1 MIVDRAVGIDLG
13 TTNSE
18 IAVLVPSEREI
29 LIYQDKFGR
38 RTVPSAVAWDEKAAD
53 FVVGRAARAKRGSKH
68 GPVESIKRSMGQSAK
83 VTIGPHTLSPEEV
96 SGKILSEL
104 ASGMRAFLAERAG
117 EGVSMPVT
125 RAVVTVPAYFDAP
138 QVEATRKAGELA
150 GLDIIGILQEPTA
163 AAIHHTWRHK
173 VAGGNFL
180 VYDLGGGTFDVSILR
195 CVGGEYQ
202 VLAIDGDNYLGGDDF
217 DRRYAEHL
225 RKSLVA
231 KGFALD
237 LDIQGDPADRRR
249 FDALVHAAQE
259 IKEALSTTEVLSLA
273 KQNVLVDKAG
283 ESVSIE
289 EDIARADYEKVIGDL
304 VETTITCAL
313 RALEQSKSSAAVG
326 LEDIDHVVLVGG
338 STRVPLVRRRVT
350 EALASK
356 SKAKEP
362 SADDVDTCVA
372 LGASVHAAQIGGI
385 TLADAGARATI
396 TTPLVASGM
405 SLKLG
410 VRVDQAPSGANSLA
424 ITEDGN
430 ALDERPLEAEA
441 GKILRLEVTPQKDGD
456 AEVALSFRDGAT
468 EVAALPFVIY
478 RGELRPRASAL
489 SRASVIA
496 KDIGLEVVRAGRRE
510 RNILIPRGMGLPTES
525 KHTFFTSDQ
534 SGAVVLRLLQGRM
547 PIKTLA
553 LTVKTD
559 VPVGTPVELTLK
571 CDEAMRMEACALVAG
586 QELWARI
593 EPTEDGRFATSAEVE
608 KLLEQAEVLKSNVWG
623 QKGTY
628 IRTEV
633 ETLTAGI
640 RETIATDPAKLRAL
654 CMKLQQFIDDHLG
667 NASDPLQPSMEV
679 FQRELDLL
687 RRTVYRSTAALLGLD
702 RQGWEDRIR
711 ELVEQANVAYTAVDA
726 PGWRRVC
733 NEVQALRETVN
744 ELDWASRDLDDP
756 SYLAARLASLDNFRK
771 RVLYG
776 LEDFVPSPAPELGQ
790 MQIAERDR
798 LITALQEKVSPLF
811 QRLEGKEISE
821 PAEFRRTLD
830 LAHAELDR
838 IDTAR
843 ERLPAL
849 GMVTER
855 GGGTGT
861 SGRA

>member
-53 FVVGRAARAKRGSKH
+53 FIVGRAARAKRGAKH
-68 GPVESIKRSMGQSAK
+68 SPVESIKRSMGQSVK
-83 VTIGPHTLSPEEV
+83 VTIGPHSLSPEEV
-96 SGKILSEL
+96 SSKILAEL
-104 ASGMRAFLAERAG
+104 AGGMTGFLAERAG
-117 EGVSMPVT
+117 EGVTMPVT

-163 AAIHHTWRHK
+163 AAIHHTWRNK

-202 VLAIDGDNYLGGDDF
+202 VLAIDGDNYLGGDDL
-217 DRRYAEHL
+217 DRRFAEHL

-237 LDIQGDPADRRR
+237 LDIQGDPADRKR

-259 IKEALSTTEVLSLA
+259 IKESLSTTEVLSLS

-289 EDIARADYEKVIGDL
+289 DDIARADYEKVIADL

-372 LGASVHAAQIGGI
+372 LGASIHAAQIGG
-385 TLADAGARATI
+385 LRLSDGPAQATI

-405 SLKLG
+405 SLKVG
-410 VRVDQAPSGANSLA
+410 VRIEKAPEGATSVA

-430 ALDERPLEAEA
+430 PLDEKPIDSEP
-441 GKILRLEVTPQKDGD
+441 GKIIRLEVTPQKDGD
-456 AEVALSFRDGAT
+456 AEVALALRGGTADV
-468 EVAALPFVIY
+468 ELPFVIY

-510 RNILIPRGMGLPTES
+510 RNVLIPRGMGLPTES

-559 VPVGTPVELTLK
+559 VPVGTPVELTLR
-571 CDEAMRMEACALVAG
+571 CDEAMRMEARAMVAG
-586 QELWARI
+586 QELWARV

-623 QKGTY
+623 QKGAY

-667 NASDPLQPSMEV
+667 NASDPLQPSMDV

-687 RRTVYRSTAALLGLD
+687 RRTVYRSSAALLGLD
-702 RQGWEDRIR
+702 RAGWEERIR
-711 ELVEQANVAYTAVDA
+711 ELVEQADVAHTAVDSH
-726 PGWRRVC
+726 GWRRVC

-776 LEDFVPSPAPELGQ
+776 LEDFVPSPAPELGERQ
-790 MQIAERDR
+790 VAERDR
-798 LITALQEKVSPLF
+798 LIAALQEKVSPLF
-811 QRLEGKEISE
+811 GKLEGKEITE

-855 GGGTGT
+855 GGGGGT